1 MNKLSREKGNTI
13 IKPYFCHNFH
23 VLFSQVYYY
32 FSFPI
37 VTFGIWLALV
47 FYGLE
52 QTCITIIRL
61 LLDVM
66 SVLQTKS
73 HSTSLE
79 RGLELV
85 KVTLTTSTPLSQLIT
100 VRHSCSISALECL
113 FSPHLLSLM
122 KGSLVLA
129 SLMSSAGHRVQYWL
143 VTLIDTTLLCTEPS
157 PIDLR
162 EFKHQRSPSGLI

>member
-1 MNKLSREKGNTI
+1 MNKSSREKGNTI

-52 QTCITIIRL
+52 QTCIKIIRL

-73 HSTSLE
+73 HSASLE
-79 RGLELV
+79 RGPELV
-85 KVTLTTSTPLSQLIT
+85 KVTLTTSSPRCQLIT
-100 VRHSCSISALECL
+100 VRHTRPIPTLECL

-122 KGSLVLA
+122 KGPLVLA
-129 SLMSSAGHRVQYWL
+129 SIMSSGTSQVLTCYTDWHGPAVHRTKPYWL
-143 VTLIDTTLLCTEPS
+143 AGI
-157 PIDLR
+157 
-162 EFKHQRSPSGLI
+162 